1 MMRAYDFPLFPEQ
14 ASTMA
19 AQVDL
24 FYLFLIAVSLFFGTI
39 IAVMLI
45 GFSIRFRRRHPDDVG
60 HHIHG
65 STALEIAWTVI
76 PFGITMVIFAWGV
89 WLFFGFSRPPDN
101 AHEVFV
107 VGKQWMWKLQHMEGR
122 REINELHVPIGQAVK
137 LTMTSEDVIHSFYVP
152 AFRMKFDVLPGRYT
166 TSWFEATKVGEYH
179 LFCAEYC
186 GTEHSGMIGKI
197 IVMEPADFQN
207 WLAQQPPAPQPPGPP
222 GQPASASGG
231 AAGGAAG
238 PSPVEAGQ
246 ALFTAKAC
254 ATCHLPQ
261 GGGLAPSL
269 VGVYGEPVTL
279 TDGSTATVD
288 DAYIRES
295 VLNPTAKIVQGFQP
309 VMPTFQGQLSEDQ
322 IMQLIQ
328 YIKSLKKPGAAGQG
342 VAQTEPAA
350 DRAS

>member
-19 AQVDL
+19 AQVDYL
-24 FYLFLIAVSLFFGTI
+24 YLFLIAVSVFFGVL
-39 IAVMLI
+39 IAGMLI
-45 GFSIRFRRRHPDDVG
+45 GFSIHYRRRNPQDIG

-65 STALEIAWTVI
+65 STLLEIAWSVI
-76 PFGITMVIFAWGV
+76 PFGITMVIFAWGT

-137 LTMTSEDVIHSFYVP
+137 LTMTSEDVIHSFYIP
-152 AFRMKFDVLPGRYT
+152 AFRMKFDVVPGRYT
-166 TSWFEATKVGEYH
+166 TSWFEATKVGEFH

-197 IVMEPADFQN
+197 VVMEPAAFEK
-207 WLAQQPPAPQPPGPP
+207 WLSEQPPQPNPPQGFAATSTT
-222 GQPASASGG
+222 GAAPASPGG
-231 AAGGAAG
+231 ASPVAAG
-238 PSPVEAGQ
+238 E

-261 GGGLAPSL
+261 GGGLGPSL
-269 VGVYGEPVTL
+269 VGIFGHTVKLAGGGEV
-279 TDGSTATVD
+279 TVD
-288 DAYIRES
+288 EAYVRES
-295 VLNPTAKIVQGFQP
+295 ILTPTAKIVQGFQP
-309 VMPTFQGQLSEDQ
+309 VMPTFQGQLSEDEL
-322 IMQLIQ
+322 MQLIQ
-328 YIKSLKKPGAAGQG
+328 YIKSLTKGAPAGKG
-342 VAQTEPAA
+342 VAQAGPAGA
-350 DRAS
+350 DSAS

>member
-1 MMRAYDFPLFPEQ
+1 MRAYDFPLFPEQ

-19 AQVDL
+19 AQVDY
-24 FYLFLIAVSLFFGTI
+24 FYLFLIAVSLFFGI
-39 IAVMLI
+39 IITAMLI
-45 GFSIRFRRRHPDDVG
+45 GFSIRFRRRNPQDVG

-65 STALEIAWTVI
+65 STVLEIVWSVI

-122 REINELHVPIGQAVK
+122 REINELHVPIGQAVR
-137 LTMTSEDVIHSFYVP
+137 LTMTSEDVIHAFYIP
-152 AFRMKFDVLPGRYT
+152 AFRMKFDVVPGRYT

-197 IVMEPADFQN
+197 IVMEPADFEK
-207 WLAQQPPAPQPPGPP
+207 WLSEQPPVPQPPGQPVVAAA
-222 GQPASASGG
+222 PASASPV
-231 AAGGAAG
+231 AAG
-238 PSPVEAGQ
+238 E

-261 GGGLAPSL
+261 GGGLGPSL
-269 VGVYGEPVTL
+269 VNAFGEPVTL
-279 TDGSTATVD
+279 SDDSTVTVD
-288 DAYIRES
+288 EAYLRES
-295 VLNPTAKIVQGFQP
+295 ILNPTAKVVKGFQP
-309 VMPTFQGQLSEDQ
+309 VMPTFQGQLSEEQ
-322 IMQLIQ
+322 LMQLIQ
-328 YIKSLKKPGAAGQG
+328 YIKSLKKGAPATGQG
-342 VAQTEPAA
+342 VAQAAPAA
-350 DRAS
+350 ADSAS

>member
-1 MMRAYDFPLFPEQ
+1 MMHAHDIPLFPEQ

-19 AQVDL
+19 AQVDY
-24 FYLFLIAVSLFFGTI
+24 FYFFLIAISLFFGAI

-45 GFSIRFRRRHPDDVG
+45 GFSIRFRRRHPDQVG

-65 STALEIAWTVI
+65 STLLEIAWSVI

-122 REINELHVPIGQAVK
+122 REINELHVPIGQAVR
-137 LTMTSEDVIHSFYVP
+137 LTMTSEDVIHSFYIP

-166 TSWFEATKVGEYH
+166 SAWFEATKVGEYH

-186 GTEHSGMIGKI
+186 GTEHSGMIGKVV
-197 IVMEPADFQN
+197 VMEPADFQE
-207 WLAQQPPAPQPPGPP
+207 WLAQQPPVPGT
-222 GQPASASGG
+222 GQQVAAAGAAAAPASPV
-231 AAGGAAG
+231 AAG
-238 PSPVEAGQ
+238 E

-254 ATCHLPQ
+254 ATCHQAQ
-261 GGGLAPSL
+261 GGALGPSL
-269 VGVYGEPVTL
+269 VGVYGEEVKL
-279 TDGSTATVD
+279 ADGTTATID

-295 VLNPTAKIVQGFQP
+295 ILNPTAKVVAGFQP
-309 VMPTFQGQLSEDQ
+309 VMPTFQGQLTEDQ

-328 YIKSLKKPGAAGQG
+328 YIKSLKKGAAAHGEG
-342 VAQTEPAA
+342 MAQTAPA
-350 DRAS
+350 DSAS

>member
-1 MMRAYDFPLFPEQ
+1 MHAYDFPLFPEQ

-19 AQVDL
+19 AQVDY
-24 FYLFLIAVSLFFGTI
+24 FYLFLIAVSLFFGII
-39 IAVMLI
+39 IAAMLI
-45 GFSIRFRRRHPDDVG
+45 GFSIRFRRRNPQDVG

-65 STALEIAWTVI
+65 STVLEIAWSVI

-122 REINELHVPIGQAVK
+122 REINELHVPIGQAVR
-137 LTMTSEDVIHSFYVP
+137 LTMTSEDVIHSFYIP
-152 AFRMKFDVLPGRYT
+152 AFRMKFDVVPGRYT

-197 IVMEPADFQN
+197 IVMEPADFEK
-207 WLAQQPPAPQPPGPP
+207 WLSEQPPVPQPPG
-222 GQPASASGG
+222 QPVPAAASASASPV
-231 AAGGAAG
+231 AAG
-238 PSPVEAGQ
+238 E

-261 GGGLAPSL
+261 GGGLGPSL
-269 VGVYGEPVTL
+269 VNAFGEPVTL
-279 TDGSTATVD
+279 ADGSTVTVD
-288 DAYIRES
+288 EAYLRES
-295 VLNPTAKIVQGFQP
+295 ILTPTAKVVKGFQP
-309 VMPTFQGQLSEDQ
+309 VMPTFQGQLSEEQ
-322 IMQLIQ
+322 LMQLIQ
-328 YIKSLKKPGAAGQG
+328 YIKSLKKGAPATGQG
-342 VAQTEPAA
+342 VAQTAPAGA
-350 DRAS
+350 DSAS

>member
-19 AQVDL
+19 AQVDY
-24 FYLFLIAVSLFFGTI
+24 FYLFLIAVSLFFGII
-39 IAVMLI
+39 IAVMLV
-45 GFSIRFRRRHPDDVG
+45 GFSIQFRRRHPQDVG

-65 STALEIAWTVI
+65 STVLEIAWSVI

-122 REINELHVPIGQAVK
+122 REINELHVPIGQAVR
-137 LTMTSEDVIHSFYVP
+137 LTMTSEDVIHSFYIP
-152 AFRMKFDVLPGRYT
+152 AFRMKFDVVPGRYT

-197 IVMEPADFQN
+197 VVMEPADFER
-207 WLAQQPPAPQPPGPP
+207 WLSEQPPVPQPPG
-222 GQPASASGG
+222 QPVAAAAPSGG
-231 AAGGAAG
+231 A
-238 PSPVEAGQ
+238 PSPVAAGE

-261 GGGLAPSL
+261 GGGLGPSL
-269 VGVYGEPVTL
+269 AGVFGESVTL
-279 TDGSTATVD
+279 SDGSTVTID
-288 DAYIRES
+288 DAYVRES
-295 VLNPTAKIVQGFQP
+295 ILNPTAKVVQGFQP
-309 VMPTFQGQLSEDQ
+309 VMPTFQGQLSEEQ
-322 IMQLIQ
+322 VMQLIQ
-328 YIKSLKKPGAAGQG
+328 YIKSLKKGAPAPGQG
-342 VAQTEPAA
+342 VAQTAPAA
-350 DRAS
+350 ADSAS

>member
-1 MMRAYDFPLFPEQ
+1 MHAHDIPLFPEQ

-19 AQVDL
+19 AQVDY
-24 FYLFLIAVSLFFGTI
+24 FYFFLIAISLFFGAI
-39 IAVMLI
+39 IAVMLV
-45 GFSIRFRRRHPDDVG
+45 GFSIRFRRRHPDQVG

-65 STALEIAWTVI
+65 STLLEIAWSVI

-122 REINELHVPIGQAVK
+122 REINELHVPIGQAVR
-137 LTMTSEDVIHSFYVP
+137 LTMTSEDVIHSFYIP

-166 TSWFEATKVGEYH
+166 SAWFEATKVGEYH

-186 GTEHSGMIGKI
+186 GTEHSGMIGKVV
-197 IVMEPADFQN
+197 VMEPADFQE
-207 WLAQQPPAPQPPGPP
+207 WLAQQPPVPGT
-222 GQPASASGG
+222 GQQVA
-231 AAGGAAG
+231 AAG
-238 PSPVEAGQ
+238 PAAAPASPVAAGE

-254 ATCHLPQ
+254 ATCHQAQ
-261 GGGLAPSL
+261 GGALGPSL
-269 VGVYGEPVTL
+269 VGVYGETVKL
-279 TDGSTATVD
+279 ADGTTATID

-295 VLNPTAKIVQGFQP
+295 ILTPTAKVVAGFQP
-309 VMPTFQGQLSEDQ
+309 VMPTFQGQLTEDQ

-328 YIKSLKKPGAAGQG
+328 YIKSLKKGAAAHGEG
-342 VAQTEPAA
+342 MAQTAPA
-350 DRAS
+350 DSAS